1 MSTPMQAGKIEL
13 RDLVLQYRNTSQPA
27 VDSID
32 LTIEPG
38 EFMTLLGPSGS
49 GKTTTLNLLAGFL
62 QPTAGEIRVNGEDLV
77 AVPPNKRSFGMVF
90 QDYALFPHMTVFDN
104 VAFPLR
110 QRRIAKQE
118 VRALVLDVLSRFGL
132 AGFEGR
138 KPAELSGGQRQR
150 VALARATVFSPSVL
164 LLDEPLGALDRKL
177 RYLLQSEIK
186 KLHREL
192 GLTFVFVTHDQDEAM
207 FLSDK
212 IAVFNKGRIE
222 RVGSPTELYDDPGT
236 QFVAEFLGEANVF
249 EGDVAAD
256 GGYRWHGH
264 TLKLAGAADLDRS
277 LLVVRPEN
285 VLIGDQTIATPER
298 NAFPVDIIDVSHLG
312 SSTRVDFRFVN
323 GPLGAARMEAGV
335 GRLVRPG
342 QPAWAAWS
350 PDSQRFVKPDPD
362 LLRRDP
368 LDVEAELSDLVDA
381 DAREVAR

>member
-1 MSTPMQAGKIEL
+1 MNHDQGTGGIEI
-13 RDLVLQYRNTSQPA
+13 RDLVLRYRDSSAPA

-49 GKTTTLNLLAGFL
+49 GKTTTLNLIAGFL
-62 QPTAGEIRVNGEDLV
+62 RPDSGSIRVNGRDLV
-77 AVPPNKRSFGMVF
+77 SVPPNKRHFGMVF

-104 VAFPLR
+104 IAFPLK
-110 QRRIAKQE
+110 QRRRP
-118 VRALVLDVLSRFGL
+118 RAEIRVAVHDILDRFGL

-138 KPAELSGGQRQR
+138 RPSELSGGQRQR

-177 RYLLQSEIK
+177 RYLLQTEIK

-212 IAVFNKGRIE
+212 IAVFNRGRIE

-249 EGDVAAD
+249 AGSITDD
-256 GGYRWHGH
+256 GGYRWHGQR
-264 TLKLAGAADLDRS
+264 LRVIDGGAPPES
-277 LLVVRPEN
+277 LLMVRPEH
-285 VLIGDQTIATPER
+285 VRVCRGEDIPAGW
-298 NAFPVDIIDVSHLG
+298 NALPVSIFDVSHLG
-312 SSTRVDFRFVN
+312 STTRVDFRF
-323 GPLGAARMEAGV
+323 GSGQAGTARLEPDPASE
-335 GRLVRPG
+335 LRPG
-342 QPAWAAWS
+342 DAAWATWRPEA
-350 PDSQRFVKPDPD
+350 QRFVTAAPA
-362 LLRRDP
+362 LAGGAVTTR
-368 LDVEAELSDLVDA
+368 A
-381 DAREVAR
+381 DAGVPDAKVTVA

>member
-1 MSTPMQAGKIEL
+1 MSNSMKAGSIEI
-13 RDLVLQYRNTSQPA
+13 RDLVLQYRNTATPA

-62 QPTAGEIRVNGEDLV
+62 KPTAGDIRVNGQDLTS
-77 AVPPNKRSFGMVF
+77 VPPNKRSFGMVF

-110 QRRIAKQE
+110 QRRIAKAQI
-118 VRALVLDVLSRFGL
+118 RDLVHDVLSRFGL
-132 AGFEGR
+132 SGFEGR

-177 RYLLQSEIK
+177 RHLLQSEIK

-236 QFVAEFLGEANVF
+236 QFVAEFLGEANVLGGTF
-249 EGDVAAD
+249 TAD
-256 GGYRWHGH
+256 GEYAWQGRHL
-264 TLKLAGAADLDRS
+264 TLTRPVVMHDS
-277 LLVVRPEN
+277 LLIIRPEK
-285 VLIGDQTIATPER
+285 VLIGDESIATPER
-298 NAFPVDIIDVSHLG
+298 NAFPIDVVDVSHLG
-312 SSTRVDFRFVN
+312 SSTRVDFRFVD
-323 GPLGAARMEAGV
+323 GPYGAARLESGV
-335 GRLVRPG
+335 GRMLRPG
-342 QPAWAAWS
+342 QPAWAAWH
-350 PDSQRFVKPDPD
+350 PDDQRFVTPDPD
-362 LLRRDP
+362 LRHRGE
-368 LDVEAELSDLVDA
+368 LDVEVELANAAGPLPT
-381 DAREVAR
+381 EVAR